1 MNPSPSKEIKMRKI
15 VLTEEE
21 IHSICKLIG
30 HQISTRYR
38 FNDHPPVLVGV
49 MKGAVPFLMDLVQ
62 EIDIP
67 LQYDFVQVSSYNGTE
82 STGTVVLKSD
92 VTLDIRDRD
101 IIIVEDIVDSGIS
114 MVYLVDHLQKK
125 YQPRSIVTLALLDKK
140 CNRKVPFEL
149 DYAGKEV
156 GEGFLMGYG
165 LDYHDLYRNTKY
177 VFIPDQEEIDSWN
190 KILNLPTE

>member
-1 MNPSPSKEIKMRKI
+1 MRKI

-21 IHSICKLIG
+21 IHSICRLIG
-30 HQISTRYR
+30 QQISTRYR

-101 IIIVEDIVDSGIS
+101 IVIVEDIVDSGIS
-114 MVYLVDHLQKK
+114 MVYLVDHLTKK
-125 YQPRSIVTLALLDKK
+125 YQPKSIVTVALLDKK

-149 DYAGKEV
+149 DYCGKEV

-165 LDYHDLYRNTKY
+165 LDYHDLYRKAYGFN
-177 VFIPDQEEIDSWN
+177 
-190 KILNLPTE
+190 PTEGSESDSTNRFLPDRE